1 MKLLQRKTPFYDL
14 FDRHVDTLVALS
26 EELCEMFRKFDRLEE
41 RQQRVK
47 QFEHDCDKITHELA
61 TEMHA
66 TFVTPLDKE
75 DIASMASGL
84 DDIADYADAVAV
96 RLTLYE
102 IPESSPDAVE
112 LAATLVE
119 SVRVLRDAVKAL
131 RSGKERAKIIGCCR
145 ELHRLEKE
153 SDAIYRTALSKLFNA
168 PNADPIMV
176 LKWKEI
182 YERLEMAVDQCEDVA
197 NVLESI
203 QLKYS

>member
-1 MKLLQRKTPFYDL
+1 MKLLQRRTPFYDL

-26 EELCEMFRKFDRLEE
+26 EELCEMFSKFDRLDE
-41 RQQRVK
+41 RQAKVK
-47 QFEHDCDKITHELA
+47 DYEHACDKITHELA
-61 TEMHA
+61 TEMHG

-75 DIASMASGL
+75 DIAAMASGL

-131 RSGKERAKIIGCCR
+131 RSGKERAKIIQCCR

-153 SDAIYRTALSKLFNA
+153 SDGIYRTALSKLFNA